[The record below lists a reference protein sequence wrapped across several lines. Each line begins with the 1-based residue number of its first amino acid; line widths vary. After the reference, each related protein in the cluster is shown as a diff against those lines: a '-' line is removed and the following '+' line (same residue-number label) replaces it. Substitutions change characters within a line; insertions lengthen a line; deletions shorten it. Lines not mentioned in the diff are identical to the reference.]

1 MGLFELGDFTSHSG
15 KLLHWK
21 IECESLT
28 DDDWD
33 CLAFMIQEKQ
43 EFQEVI
49 GIPRGGIP
57 LAEALDKYKTFNMS
71 APLLIVDD
79 VLTTGNSFLEFDR
92 GRGLCPY
99 IVRWVVFSRID
110 PPNGINSLFTMR

>member
-1 MGLFELGDFTSHSG
+1 MSLFKLEDFTSHSG

-21 IECESLT
+21 IECEFLT
-28 DDDWD
+28 EEDWD

-43 EFQEVI
+43 QFQEVV

-57 LAEALDKYKTFNMS
+57 LEKALDKYKTFNMA

-79 VLTTGNSFLEFDR
+79 VLTTGNSFLEFAQDR
-92 GRGLCPY
+92 GICPY
-99 IVRWVVFSRID
+99 IVRWVAFSRIE
-110 PPNGINSLFTMR
+110 PPLGINALFTMG